1 MDMHLWESKIPILS
15 YHTFSK
21 KIFHILPLCPPLV
34 ESERDALL
42 AAAEAVVVGGAARRV
57 EAHVPLRV
65 ANLMEKRIN
74 LILFLF
80 KCRDTGG

>member
-1 MDMHLWESKIPILS
+1 MNKAPLS
-15 YHTFSK
+15 A
-21 KIFHILPLCPPLV
+21 PLV
-34 ESERDALL
+34 EAKCDALL

-65 ANLMEKRIN
+65 ANLMEKRMN

-80 KCRDTGG
+80 KC